1 VNLDEPTR
9 ARIRSLLDSSEV
21 LLFMKGT
28 REAPQCGFSATV
40 VALLDRFVPDYAT
53 FDVLTDPAL
62 REGIKEY
69 SSWPTIPQLYVRGEL
84 VGGCDIVRELYDSG
98 ELAET
103 LGLPQGAAPETPRIA
118 LSDAAAEAMRAAL
131 AEAPEGHVIQLAV
144 DARWRAQLL
153 LGPPEPGMLR
163 AESGD
168 VAVHVD
174 PTSAPR
180 ALDASID
187 LVRLE
192 GRGTGFQVR
201 LPRAPAGA

>member
-1 VNLDEPTR
+1 VSLDEPTR
-9 ARIRSLLDSSEV
+9 DRIRSLIDASEV

-53 FDVLTDPAL
+53 FDVLGDPAL

-84 VGGCDIVRELYDSG
+84 VGGCDIVRELYETG
-98 ELAET
+98 ELAAT
-103 LGLPQGAAPETPRIA
+103 LGLASEAAPETPHIG

-131 AEAPEGHVIQLAV
+131 AEAPAGHVIQLAV
-144 DARWRAQLL
+144 DARWRARLL

-174 PTSAPR
+174 PTSASR
-180 ALDASID
+180 ARDASID
-187 LVRLE
+187 LVRMA
-192 GRGTGFQVR
+192 GHGTGFQVH
-201 LPRAPAGA
+201 LPRAPADA